1 MFDSVYSTRV
11 AIIGAGLSG
20 LCVGAAL
27 RRAGIED
34 FVILDRGQD
43 VGGTWRDNT
52 YPGCACDIPSVL
64 YSFSFAPNSDWSR
77 YFAPQPEI
85 QRYIRDVAEDLR
97 GHIRFGYEVTEAA
110 WVDGRWRLNGELEA
124 EVVVCGAG
132 PWHQPLMPDVPGLED
147 FAGTAFHSSRWDH
160 DHDLT
165 GRRVA
170 VIGTGASAV
179 QFVPEIQPLVEH
191 LTVFQRTPHWVL
203 PKLDREVTRAEQLL
217 LRRVPGAQRV
227 ARGAVF
233 NLLELLNAG
242 MHNEGVMRQLQ
253 RLGELNLRRGVRDP
267 QLRAQMTPRYTL
279 GCKRVLMSNDWYPA
293 LTRDNVTVV
302 PSAVSAIGEHTV
314 TDTLGQ
320 VHEVDTIIFGTG
332 FQILDMPVA
341 EIIRGSSGQ
350 TLADVWQ
357 GSPRAYLGSAVA
369 GFPNAFV
376 MLGPNIGIN
385 TSATV
390 LMEYQAEY
398 IVRALQTMQR
408 EGIAALEVR
417 PDVQD
422 AFNAEVD
429 EALQGTVWNA
439 GNCGSYFIDR
449 NGRNGFNYP
458 WTARHLQRRLRAFD
472 LAAYRIHEQE
482 RSSMLA

>member
-1 MFDSVYSTRV
+1 MTRV

-20 LCVGAAL
+20 LCVGTAL

-34 FVILDRGQD
+34 FVILDRGDD

-85 QRYIRDVAEDLR
+85 HRYTRAVAEREGVLA
-97 GHIRFGYEVTEAA
+97 HVRFGCEVTDAV
-110 WVDGRWRLNGELEA
+110 WDDGRWRLTTSGGPLEA
-124 EVVVCGAG
+124 DVIVCGAG
-132 PWHQPLMPDVPGLED
+132 PWHAPLMPDVSGLED

-160 DHDLT
+160 EHDLR

-179 QFVPEIQPLVEH
+179 QFVPEIQPHVEH

-203 PKLDREVTRAEQLL
+203 PKPDRSVTRAEQAL
-217 LRRVPGAQRV
+217 LRRVPGAQRL

-233 NLLELLNAG
+233 ALLELLNST
-242 MHNEGVMRQLQ
+242 MHNEQAMRQLQ

-267 QLRAQMTPRYTL
+267 RLRAQLTPRYTL
-279 GCKRVLMSNDWYPA
+279 GCKRILMSNDWYPA
-293 LTRDNVTVV
+293 LTRENVTVV
-302 PSAVSAIGEHTV
+302 PAAVSAIGEHAV
-314 TDTLGQ
+314 SDALGGE
-320 VHEVDTIIFGTG
+320 HAVDTIIFGTG

-341 EIIRGSSGQ
+341 DIVRGASGE

-357 GSPRAYLGSAVA
+357 GSPRAYLGSTVS

-390 LMEYQAEY
+390 IMEYQAEY
-398 IVRALQTMQR
+398 VVRALQAMAR
-408 EGIAALEVR
+408 EGVGVLDVR
-417 PDVQD
+417 PEVQA

-429 EALQGTVWNA
+429 EALRGTVWNA

-458 WTARHLQRRLRAFD
+458 WTARDLQRRLRAFD
-472 LAAYRIHEQE
+472 LAAYVTHEQT
-482 RSSMLA
+482 RSHMLA